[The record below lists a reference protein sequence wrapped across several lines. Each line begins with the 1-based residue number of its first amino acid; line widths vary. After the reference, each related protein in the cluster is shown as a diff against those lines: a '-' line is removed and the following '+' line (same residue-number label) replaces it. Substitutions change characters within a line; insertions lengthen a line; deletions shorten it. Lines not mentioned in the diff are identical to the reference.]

1 MTPRILALVGDA
13 YGARG
18 GIARYNRDL
27 FASLAD
33 TGAEILILP
42 RLVEEEGFAV
52 PTGVHQKTARYGKLR
67 YSLEAAWSGWR
78 YRPVD
83 VVFCGHVFM
92 APLAVVLSRM
102 LGARCWLQ
110 AHGIDV
116 WSNRRDAVR
125 RAIEAAD
132 QVTTVSRATRSRLL
146 DWVDLAP
153 ERVRVLPNTVDE
165 RFTPGPPSPALRQR
179 LQLGPGPV
187 LLTVGRLAASELYKG
202 HELVFSALP
211 ALRRRFPDLVHVVAG
226 DGDDRPRLER
236 KAVELAGDA
245 QAVRF
250 LGYVPD
256 EDLPDLYRLADLFVM
271 PSSDEGFGIV
281 YLEAAACGLRV
292 LGGAGGGSADAVPDS
307 RVGAL
312 IDPADDGGFVE
323 AVTRLLA
330 AGRVDPA
337 AIQAYRRPHFAAASR
352 RLLARLLAQPRRG
365 RRAMR

>member
-1 MTPRILALVGDA
+1 MATRILALVGDA

-33 TGAEILILP
+33 AGAEILVLP
-42 RLVEEEGFAV
+42 RIVEEEGIAM
-52 PTGVHQKTARYGKLR
+52 PSGVRQKAARYGKVR
-67 YSLEAAWSGWR
+67 YALDAIWSGWR
-78 YRPVD
+78 FRPVD

-92 APLAVVLSRM
+92 APLAVLLSRM

-116 WSNRRDAVR
+116 WSGRRQAVR

-132 QVTTVSRATRSRLL
+132 QVTTVSRATRKRLL
-146 DWVDLAP
+146 DWVDLSP

-165 RFTPGPPSPALRQR
+165 RFVPGPRSEALRRR
-179 LQLGPGPV
+179 LRLGPGPV
-187 LLTVGRLAASELYKG
+187 LLTVGRLATGELYKG

-211 ALRRRFPDLVHVVAG
+211 DLRRRFPDLVHVVAG

-236 KAVELAGDA
+236 RAAELAGDA
-245 QAVRF
+245 QSVRF

-256 EDLPDLYRLADLFVM
+256 EELPDLYRLADLFVM

-292 LGGAGGGSADAVPDS
+292 LGGIGGGSADAVPDS

-312 IDPADDGGFVE
+312 VDPADRAGFVE
-323 AVTRLLA
+323 ATTRLLA
-330 AGRVDPA
+330 MGRVDPE
-337 AIQAYRRPHFAAASR
+337 AIEAYRRPNFVAAAT
-352 RLLARLLAQPRRG
+352 RLLARLLTQPRRARG
-365 RRAMR
+365 SA